1 MAPGA
6 PPELDSAPPG
16 PRVAAHDRER
26 RWETAL
32 RAPVRVVFFPLRL
45 VARGVEAG
53 VGFAG
58 PRLFEP
64 KPVRPSVPGPSLGP
78 WVVASGLDDIGI
90 GPAIRWDGFPTGDS
104 KLLLAA
110 SWSTNDRRRV
120 RFRETLGASRPVAF
134 VLHAD
139 YDQKP
144 NRRYYGIGNE
154 TPRADLSYFLLAT
167 TLADATLRLGASPL
181 RQARIG
187 GGFSGM
193 SPRSGYN
200 GSPLLADV
208 FAPGSVPFER
218 QATRELWYGVA
229 ADLASLD
236 DARDPSRGVHGRV
249 DARRV
254 SGLGASDPDFDE
266 WRFEARAYLPVFA
279 KRRVIAVRAVYAG
292 VEPRGA
298 TTTSLPFY
306 RLTQSKGTMRF
317 AGYYSERF
325 RDRQLLLGRIEYR
338 WEVLYRLSAVALYE
352 LGEVAPRAGAFSL
365 RHAHQSRGGGLRLGL
380 SDVSVVRLE
389 FAASREGLR
398 SVLSLDGDF

>member
-1 MAPGA
+1 
-6 PPELDSAPPG
+6 
-16 PRVAAHDRER
+16 
-26 RWETAL
+26 
-32 RAPVRVVFFPLRL
+32 
-45 VARGVEAG
+45 
-53 VGFAG
+53 
-58 PRLFEP
+58 
-64 KPVRPSVPGPSLGP
+64 
-78 WVVASGLDDIGI
+78 
-90 GPAIRWDGFPTGDS
+90 
-104 KLLLAA
+104 
-110 SWSTNDRRRV
+110 
-120 RFRETLGASRPVAF
+120 
-134 VLHAD
+134 
-139 YDQKP
+139 
-144 NRRYYGIGNE
+144 
-154 TPRADLSYFLLAT
+154 
-167 TLADATLRLGASPL
+167 
-181 RQARIG
+181 
-187 GGFSGM
+187 M

-306 RLTQSKGTMRF
+306 RLAQSKGTMRF